1 MSKKSLIFTIYQS
14 IITMSTHTLT
24 ISSSE
29 AYYLSISVA
38 TRIRNVE
45 GLLHKFYSEPDG
57 QRQETITN
65 NLINM
70 YEVELSDLNTLF
82 KRLDNLSGL

>member
-1 MSKKSLIFTIYQS
+1 
-14 IITMSTHTLT
+14 MSTHSLT

-45 GLLHKFYSEPDG
+45 VLLHQFYSEPDSERTG
-57 QRQETITN
+57 TITQ

>member
-1 MSKKSLIFTIYQS
+1 
-14 IITMSTHTLT
+14 MSTHTLT

-29 AYYLSISVA
+29 AYNLSISVA

-57 QRQETITN
+57 LKQETITN
-65 NLINM
+65 NLINL

-82 KRLDNLSGL
+82 KRLDNLSKL

>member
-1 MSKKSLIFTIYQS
+1 
-14 IITMSTHTLT
+14 MSTHTLT

-29 AYYLSISVA
+29 AYHLSVSVA

-45 GLLHKFYSEPDG
+45 GLLHQFHSEPDSERG
-57 QRQETITN
+57 GTITQ

-70 YEVELSDLNTLF
+70 YEVELSDLNTLE
-82 KRLDNLSGL
+82 KRISEFANYAN

>member
-1 MSKKSLIFTIYQS
+1 
-14 IITMSTHTLT
+14 MSTHTLT

-45 GLLHKFYSEPDG
+45 TLLHQFYSEPDSERTG
-57 QRQETITN
+57 TITQ

-82 KRLDNLSGL
+82 KRLDNLS

>member
-1 MSKKSLIFTIYQS
+1 
-14 IITMSTHTLT
+14 MSTHTLT

-29 AYYLSISVA
+29 AYYLSVSVA